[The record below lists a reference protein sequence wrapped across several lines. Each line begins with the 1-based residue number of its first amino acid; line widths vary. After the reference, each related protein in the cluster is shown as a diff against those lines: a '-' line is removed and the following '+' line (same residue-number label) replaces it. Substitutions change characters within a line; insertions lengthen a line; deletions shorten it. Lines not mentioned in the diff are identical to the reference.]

1 MSTQLT
7 NLLALSS
14 LTDPVP
20 EQPSSA
26 NRSVARTRKNIIRHD
41 QNPKDEKKQTINWI
55 SLDQSIV

>member
-26 NRSVARTRKNIIRHD
+26 NRSLWLEPEKILSDMIRTQKMKRN
-41 QNPKDEKKQTINWI
+41 KQ
-55 SLDQSIV
+55 